1 MAPENAG
8 AATID
13 WRSVFAHSPAA
24 TCVVGADGRVADA
37 NMAMAAL
44 AGRTVTELVG
54 RPFDLLAPLTG
65 GTSTPGKAWVPTM
78 ARGSALLRRADGVER
93 GVSYAVTDLDG
104 GLRLVTLAD
113 VTDEQCFV
121 CAVFSSREK
130 FRTAIDDQSEL
141 ICRFT
146 PDLNVTLVNRQ
157 FAAACGMTPRRFVG
171 LNLRAILAP
180 ETLAAVERFVREA
193 TPTAPLAASEERWPT
208 GDGST
213 GDGPTS
219 EGPVRWITWRRLAV
233 FDAEGRLTAIQS
245 VGRDT
250 TQRRLAEEERIR
262 LAAMIE
268 RSPVVGLVWRM
279 EGNLPIEYATNNVGR
294 LGLDRSA
301 LLSGKAGL
309 LDLLEPEDAVAFS
322 VWVESRR
329 EETGSR
335 HICVRLADRG
345 KGSRWVS
352 VTAWRVCDGRM
363 EAALLDVTEQ
373 RHANLALRDRERRF
387 RAILDHTI
395 QFIGLLT
402 PGGRIIEV
410 NQTALRFIG
419 ALESDIRGRLFWDT
433 PWWTDPAGGERLRA
447 GIVAALHG
455 EAVRFQTTHTSP
467 QGVTLHIDFSLTP
480 IRDDAGEVVF
490 LVAEGH
496 DITGM
501 KEAQAALLAA
511 TREAEEANR
520 SKTQFLA
527 VMSHELRTPLNAI
540 LGYSEVMQNALFGPV
555 GNPRYNGYA
564 EAIHNSGRHLLGIID
579 DILEVSRIEL
589 GVLELSED
597 DAGIAE
603 LVDRAA
609 QILTNRGR
617 EAGVWLET
625 DVPDGLPPLRCD
637 SRRVVQMLVNLGHNG
652 IKFSRRGGRVRIAAR
667 SAPDGGLDLSV
678 ADTGVGI
685 APQDFG
691 RVWEPFGQAAAAHV
705 RQAGGVGLG
714 LTITKALIEAHG
726 GEVHLDS
733 APGQGTTVTLSFPA
747 ERCGA
752 GVGAEEPLSA

>member
-8 AATID
+8 GAAID
-13 WRSVFAHSPAA
+13 WRSVFALSPAA
-24 TCVVGADGRVADA
+24 TCVVGADGCVTDA
-37 NMAMAAL
+37 NAAMAEL
-44 AGRTVTELVG
+44 AGRGIADLVG
-54 RPFDLLAPLTG
+54 RPFDLLTPLTG
-65 GTSTPGKAWVPTM
+65 GVPVGGAAWVPTVP
-78 ARGSALLRRADGVER
+78 RGSALLCRPDGAER
-93 GVSYAVTDLDG
+93 GVSYAVTELGG
-104 GLRLVTLAD
+104 GLRLITLAD

-130 FRTAIDDQSEL
+130 FRTAIDDQTEL

-146 PDLNVTLVNRQ
+146 PELTVTLVNRQ
-157 FAAACGMTPRRFVG
+157 FAGACGMTPRRFVG
-171 LNLRAILAP
+171 LDLRAILPP
-180 ETLAAVERFVREA
+180 ETLAAVEGFVRAA
-193 TPTAPLAASEERWPT
+193 TPATPMAASEERWPT
-208 GDGST
+208 GDGT
-213 GDGPTS
+213 
-219 EGPVRWITWRRLAV
+219 VRWITWRRLAV
-233 FDAEGRLTAIQS
+233 FDAAGKLVAVQS

-268 RSPVVGLVWRM
+268 RSPVVGLVWRT
-279 EGNLPIEYATNNVGR
+279 EGSLPIEYATNNVGR
-294 LGLDRSA
+294 LGLDRAA
-301 LLSGKAGL
+301 LLSGRAGL
-309 LDLLEPEDAVAFS
+309 LDLLEPEDAAAFAA
-322 VWVESRR
+322 WVDSRR
-329 EETGSR
+329 EDTGSR
-335 HICVRLADRG
+335 HICVRLTDRG
-345 KGSRWVS
+345 QGARWVS
-352 VTAWRVCDGRM
+352 ITAWRVNDGRVGEGRM

-419 ALESDIRGRLFWDT
+419 ATEADIRRRLFWET
-433 PWWTDPAGGERLRA
+433 PWWTEPEGVERLRA

-455 EAVRFQTTHTSP
+455 ETVRFETTHTSP
-467 QGVTLHIDFSLTP
+467 DGVTLDIDFSLTP

-496 DITGM
+496 DITRM
-501 KEAQAALLAA
+501 KAAQAALLAA
-511 TREAEEANR
+511 TREAEGANR

-555 GNPRYNGYA
+555 GNPRYDGYA

-597 DAGIAE
+597 MAAVSD

-609 QILTNRGR
+609 QILTNRAR
-617 EAGVWLET
+617 EAGVRLET
-625 DVPDGLPPLRCD
+625 DVPGGLPMLRCD

-652 IKFSRRGGRVRIAAR
+652 IKFSRQGGSVRIGAR
-667 SAPDGGLDLSV
+667 PAPDGGLAFHV
-678 ADTGVGI
+678 TDTGMGI
-685 APQDFG
+685 AREDLG
-691 RVWEPFGQAAAAHV
+691 RVWEAFGQAAAAHA
-705 RQAGGVGLG
+705 RQTGGVGLG

-726 GEVHLDS
+726 GQVMLDS
-733 APGQGTTVTLSFPA
+733 APGRGTAVTLSFPA
-747 ERCGA
+747 ERCGIAAAA
-752 GVGAEEPLSA
+752 G

>member
-1 MAPENAG
+1 VAPENAG
-8 AATID
+8 GAAID
-13 WRSVFAHSPAA
+13 WRSVFSHSPAA

-37 NMAMAAL
+37 NAAMAEL
-44 AGRTVTELVG
+44 TGRGVADLIG
-54 RPFDLLAPLTG
+54 RPFDLLTPLTG
-65 GTSTPGKAWVPTM
+65 GAPMGGAAWVPTM
-78 ARGSALLRRADGVER
+78 PRGSALLRRPDGAER
-93 GVSYAVTDLDG
+93 GVSYAVTELGDG
-104 GLRLVTLAD
+104 LCLITLAD

-146 PDLNVTLVNRQ
+146 PDLTVTLVNRQ

-171 LNLRAILAP
+171 LNLRTILAP
-180 ETLAAVERFVREA
+180 ETLAAIERFVRDA
-193 TPTAPLAASEERWPT
+193 TPAAPLAASEERWPT
-208 GDGST
+208 GDGPA
-213 GDGPTS
+213 GDGT
-219 EGPVRWITWRRLAV
+219 VRWITWRRLAV
-233 FDAEGRLTAIQS
+233 FDARGQLVAVQS

-268 RSPVVGLVWRM
+268 RSPVVGLVWRA

-294 LGLDRSA
+294 LGLDRAA

-309 LDLLEPEDAVAFS
+309 LDLLEPEDAAAFAA
-322 VWVESRR
+322 WVDSRR
-329 EETGSR
+329 DDTGSR

-345 KGSRWVS
+345 QGARWVS
-352 VTAWRVCDGRM
+352 ITAWRVNDGRVGDGRM

-419 ALESDIRGRLFWDT
+419 ATEADIRGRLFWET
-433 PWWTDPAGGERLRA
+433 PWWTEPAGVERLRD

-455 EAVRFQTTHTSP
+455 ETVRFETTHTSP
-467 QGVTLHIDFSLTP
+467 DGVTLDIDFSLTP

-496 DITGM
+496 DITRM
-501 KEAQAALLAA
+501 KAAQTALLAA
-511 TREAEEANR
+511 TREAEGANR

-555 GNPRYNGYA
+555 GNPRYDGYA

-597 DAGIAE
+597 TAAVSDLA
-603 LVDRAA
+603 DRAA
-609 QILTNRGR
+609 QILTNRAR
-617 EAGVWLET
+617 EAGVRLET
-625 DVPDGLPPLRCD
+625 DVPEGLPMLRCD

-652 IKFSRRGGRVRIAAR
+652 IKFSRHGGSVRIGAR
-667 SAPDGGLDLSV
+667 LAPDGGLAFRV
-678 ADTGVGI
+678 TDTGMGI
-685 APQDFG
+685 AREDLG
-691 RVWEPFGQAAAAHV
+691 RVWEAFGQAAAAHA
-705 RQAGGVGLG
+705 RQTGGVGLG

-726 GEVHLDS
+726 GQVTLDS
-733 APGQGTTVTLSFPA
+733 APGRGTTVTLCFPV
-747 ERCGA
+747 ERCGFAAAA
-752 GVGAEEPLSA
+752 G